1 MMNYKEPY
9 GNIKVRKIN
18 EEQERFFF
26 FLLNL
31 EPCPS
36 NKDIKLIY
44 IIKIFIVCLS
54 MFEKA
59 HTSCALLI
67 ESKSFAK

>member
-26 FLLNL
+26 F
-31 EPCPS
+31 
-36 NKDIKLIY
+36 
-44 IIKIFIVCLS
+44 F
-54 MFEKA
+54 
-59 HTSCALLI
+59 
-67 ESKSFAK
+67 FAQFGTLPFKQGH